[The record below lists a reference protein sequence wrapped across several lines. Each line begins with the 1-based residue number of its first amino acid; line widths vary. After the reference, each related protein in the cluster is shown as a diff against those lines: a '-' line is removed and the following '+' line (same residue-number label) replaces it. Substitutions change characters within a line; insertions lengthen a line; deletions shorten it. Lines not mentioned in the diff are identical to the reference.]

1 MIRKGELSMENI
13 EMAKKE
19 STFEEKYIK
28 KMKFKETVVDNM
40 IQNIDNGISGFS
52 YSKGPLC
59 LNDRVIKEATR
70 KVEDYPYICPWNK
83 KILYGTENCSIQS
96 GCPRT
101 VFAIVKNQNKKKL
114 EATSTNEGAKTQSLF
129 CGIKVISLLSKN
141 EQLKILKRFK
151 KNLQNGVYKD
161 EKNVP
166 PLLTKKE
173 IETIQERIELQE
185 EETRAKRIAALVE
198 KHPDWKE
205 DLEECYGTDI
215 AWNGTGVHFA
225 PESKSCV
232 DGAED
237 MSYDEYIEAQM
248 RSIDGHRHDLAMCEH
263 YNNYGIFRGRVS
275 KVNGEY
281 VCFEKLY
288 VQTGDGEED
297 FYGEEDHVWVHKKQF
312 NGCKLNIGNCLQFE
326 GFINRYVRQGNGLP
340 QIDYGIKTVKAFK
353 RL

>member
-1 MIRKGELSMENI
+1 MKNVK
-13 EMAKKE
+13 MAKND
-19 STFEEKYIK
+19 SEKKYVE
-28 KMKFKETVVDNM
+28 KMRFKETVIDNM

-59 LNDRVIKEATR
+59 LNENVIKGATK
-70 KVEDYPYICPWNK
+70 KVEDFPYICPWNK
-83 KILYGTENCSIQS
+83 KILYGSENCNIQG

-101 VFAIVKNQNKKKL
+101 VFAIASKRNKAKDVKTPN
-114 EATSTNEGAKTQSLF
+114 LF
-129 CGIKVISLLSKN
+129 CGIKAVSLLDKKM
-141 EQLKILKRFK
+141 QRRILKRFK
-151 KNLQNGVYKD
+151 RYLRNGVYKD
-161 EKNVP
+161 VNNVP
-166 PLLTKKE
+166 PLLTRRE
-173 IETIQERIELQE
+173 IEAIQERTELQE
-185 EETRAKRIAALVE
+185 EETRAKRISALVE

-215 AWNGTGVHFA
+215 AWNGTGVHFS
-225 PESKSCV
+225 PESKYSV
-232 DGAED
+232 DGADE

-275 KVNGEY
+275 KVNDEY

-288 VQTGDGEED
+288 VQTGNAEED

-312 NGCKLNIGNCLQFE
+312 NGCKLSVGNCLQFE